1 MQPEAASGGGAVDDV
16 ALKVAKTLQSSFSR
30 QTTGEPR
37 KWRDVPP
44 DEKKMWVR
52 LARTAQKIIA
62 EAPSPDTA

>member
-1 MQPEAASGGGAVDDV
+1 MQPEAGSEVGTAEDM

-62 EAPSPDTA
+62 EAQTPGTA